1 MNPKK
6 KILIIGSS
14 VADVIMNVKKLPAPG
29 EDVHIL
35 NQRLCIGGCAFNVSD
50 MIRHFQVP
58 HLLFSPAGTG
68 IYGDFVREEWE
79 RRGIVSV
86 LPVPDLENGCC
97 YCFVDQTGERTFA
110 SYHGAEYLFQKEWF
124 DLIDA
129 SEYDT
134 AYICGLEIEESTGEH
149 IVSFL
154 EQQPHMKIYYAPG
167 PRIEKQPKDL
177 MYRLFAL
184 HPVVHLNQSESFLLT
199 GKTDTEHAARA
210 ITRLTGQDVVI
221 TLGKDGAY
229 CLENGTGVFLPSRN
243 AKQVDATGAGDAHI
257 GAVMAL
263 RKLGFS
269 LSHAVGKANLV
280 SAAVVKKKGASLDH
294 SSFLRCFNK

>member
-79 RRGIVSV
+79 KRGIVSV
-86 LPVPDLENGCC
+86 LPVPDLENGC
-97 YCFVDQTGERTFA
+97 
-110 SYHGAEYLFQKEWF
+110 
-124 DLIDA
+124 
-129 SEYDT
+129 
-134 AYICGLEIEESTGEH
+134 
-149 IVSFL
+149 
-154 EQQPHMKIYYAPG
+154 YYAPG